1 MNPAFGTDTSG
12 KDMKNAGE
20 SFGNRVGDK
29 VQDAMKVGGHALTSA
44 TDEIS
49 KGYDAARRGLSEA
62 SSQVETFVK
71 KNPLIAISASA
82 GIGWALGRL
91 LAPRLPH
98 NRSTHV

>member
-1 MNPAFGTDTSG
+1 MAYGTENSSEAFGN
-12 KDMKNAGE
+12 K
-20 SFGNRVGDK
+20 VGDK
-29 VQDAMKVGGHALTSA
+29 VEDAMKMGSHALTSA
-44 TDEIS
+44 TEEIS
-49 KGYDAARRGLSEA
+49 KKYDAARRGLHEA

-91 LAPRLPH
+91 LAPRTPP